1 MVNTF
6 VVIFLSV
13 IILKTL
19 WDITLD
25 IMNLRYSTN
34 PNANIPDVLKDKL
47 SQEDFEKAKKYLKDR
62 VLFGVIQKLTSLI
75 VNLIFLLK
83 VFPHLDKVLSDKG
96 STIFQAIL
104 FFAIYELID
113 YLVGLPFSIYSIFV
127 IEQKHGFNTTTP
139 KTFLKDQ
146 LLGII
151 LTVAIGAPVVAIAT
165 LLLVKFQIWW
175 WQLSILFI
183 ALMLFFMI
191 IQPLFIAPLFY
202 KFTELDDE
210 ELKKKLRVILDKSGV
225 KVPSIFKMDASKR
238 TKKQN
243 AYLTGIGKSRRLV
256 LFDTILSY
264 NHDEVLSVVA
274 HELGH
279 HVKRH
284 IPKLLVINSLFV
296 LFILYLTNILYKF
309 ILDTEVLGLTQ
320 PYTAFIYAYIFI
332 ISLFFFLEPIVNYLS
347 RKMEYEADEYSAKL
361 LGTSEPLISS
371 LKRLVKENLSNPN
384 PLPLYKIWHY
394 NHPAP
399 EERIR
404 RLEELRIYNG

>member
-404 RLEELRIYNG
+404 RLEELRVQNG

>member
-6 VVIFLSV
+6 VVVLLSV
-13 IILKTL
+13 IILKAL
-19 WDITLD
+19 WEILLD
-25 IMNLRYSTN
+25 IWNLRYSTN
-34 PNANIPDVLKDKL
+34 PSARIPDVLKDKF
-47 SQEDFEKAKKYLKDR
+47 SQEDFERAKSYLKDR
-62 VLFGVIQKLTSLI
+62 VLFGTFQKLTSL
-75 VNLIFLLK
+75 VVDLILLLN
-83 VFPHLDKVLSDKG
+83 VFPYLDKVLSGKG
-96 STIFQAIL
+96 NTILQALI
-104 FFAIYELID
+104 FFGIYELID
-113 YLVGLPFSIYSIFV
+113 YLAGLPFKVYSTFV
-127 IEQKHGFNTTTP
+127 IEQKHGFNTTTR

-146 LLGII
+146 ILGII
-151 LTVAIGAPVVAIAT
+151 LTVVIGAPIVAIMM
-165 LLLVKFQIWW
+165 LLLTNFKIWW
-175 WQLSILFI
+175 WQFSILFI
-183 ALMLFFMI
+183 ALMLFMMI

-210 ELKKKLRVILDKSGV
+210 ELREKLKKILDKSGV
-225 KVPSIFKMDASKR
+225 KVPNIFKMDASKR

-264 NHDEVLSVVA
+264 NHDEILSVVA

-284 IPKLLVINSLFV
+284 IPKLLVINSLLV
-296 LFILYLTNILYKF
+296 LFILYLTNILYNF
-309 ILDTEVLGLTQ
+309 ILDTKILGLTQ
-320 PYTAFIYAYIFI
+320 PYTAFIYSYIFI
-332 ISLFFFLEPIVNYLS
+332 ISLFFFLEPIVNYLF

-361 LGTSEPLISS
+361 LGTSKPLISS

-399 EERIR
+399 EERIKH
-404 RLEELRIYNG
+404 LEELRINND

>member
-1 MVNTF
+1 MLNTF
-6 VVIFLSV
+6 VVVLLSV
-13 IILKTL
+13 IILRNL
-19 WDITLD
+19 WEILLD
-25 IMNLRYSTN
+25 IWNLRYSTN
-34 PNANIPDVLKDKL
+34 PSARIPDVLRDKF
-47 SQEDFEKAKKYLKDR
+47 SQEDFERAKSYLKDR
-62 VLFGVIQKLTSLI
+62 VLFGTVQKLTSLI
-75 VNLIFLLK
+75 VDLILLLN
-83 VFPHLDKVLSDKG
+83 VFPYLDKVLSGKG
-96 STIFQAIL
+96 NTILQALI
-104 FFAIYELID
+104 FFGIYELID
-113 YLVGLPFSIYSIFV
+113 YLTGLPFKVYSTFV
-127 IEQKHGFNTTTP
+127 IEQKHGFNTTTR

-146 LLGII
+146 ILGII
-151 LTVAIGAPVVAIAT
+151 LTVVIGAPIVAIMM
-165 LLLVKFQIWW
+165 LLLTNFKIWW
-175 WQLSILFI
+175 WQFSILFI
-183 ALMLFFMI
+183 ALMLFMMI

-210 ELKKKLRVILDKSGV
+210 ELREKLKKILDKSGV
-225 KVPSIFKMDASKR
+225 KVPNIFKMDASKR

-264 NHDEVLSVVA
+264 NHDEILSVVA

-284 IPKLLVINSLFV
+284 IPKLLVINSLLV
-296 LFILYLTNILYKF
+296 LFILYLTNILYNF
-309 ILDTEVLGLTQ
+309 ILDTKILGLTQ
-320 PYTAFIYAYIFI
+320 PYTAFIYAYVFI

-361 LGTSEPLISS
+361 LGTSKPLISS

-399 EERIR
+399 EERIKH
-404 RLEELRIYNG
+404 LEELRINND